1 MTVSYRED
9 ALLFKA
15 FADDNRLRIIE
26 LLTQGEH
33 CACDLLEQL
42 SIGQSTLSH
51 HMRILLDSGIVSSR
65 RSSKWTYYAI
75 SDIGSQN
82 AKNSLEKIL
91 NKKGNSQINCACD

>member
-1 MTVSYRED
+1 MTANYREE

-15 FADDNRLRIIE
+15 FADDNRLQIIE

-33 CACDLLEQL
+33 CACDLLERL

-51 HMRILLDSGIVSSR
+51 HMRILLDSNIVSSR
-65 RSSKWTYYAI
+65 RSSKWTYYSI
-75 SDIGSQN
+75 NDVGSQN

-91 NKKGNSQINCACD
+91 NKKGISQINCNCD